1 MSSLFL
7 YFYINQLNLFTME
20 TSVSE
25 FSTSLF
31 LWLLFMVALTAVIIY
46 ALYTL
51 YKKYTLKK

>member
-1 MSSLFL
+1 
-7 YFYINQLNLFTME
+7 ME
-20 TSVSE
+20 KSVSE

-31 LWLLFMVALTAVIIY
+31 LWQLFMVALTAVVIY